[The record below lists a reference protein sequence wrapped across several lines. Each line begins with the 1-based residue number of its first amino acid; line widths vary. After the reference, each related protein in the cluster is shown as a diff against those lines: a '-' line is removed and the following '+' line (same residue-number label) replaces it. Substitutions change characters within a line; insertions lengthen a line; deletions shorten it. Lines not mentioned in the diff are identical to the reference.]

1 MVWLSPPT
9 VTALAAPFAAAT
21 LPAPAPA
28 PAPDAVDINEK
39 KERYIEY
46 SIFKSLYSLRIV
58 FPKYRLIARFN
69 IIRNI
74 CHIQFLFAYRS
85 NAAFS

>member
-1 MVWLSPPT
+1 ML
-9 VTALAAPFAAAT
+9 LPFATATVPLPPAAD
-21 LPAPAPA
+21 
-28 PAPDAVDINEK
+28 APDAVDMEWNEMNEMNESEK
-39 KERYIEY
+39 KGRYIEY

-58 FPKYRLIARFN
+58 FPKYHLIARFY
-69 IIRNI
+69 IVCNI